1 MFIYTKDFIF
11 TEINKKFVRKFK
23 QRYYQLD
30 QIEIQALS
38 SEGKGIAK
46 VEGKVIFVDEA
57 VTGDIVDI
65 KCKQSNKNYEFAE
78 IIKIHKQSPLR
89 QVPHCSHYEL
99 CGGCKTQHIQYKHQL
114 EWKQQVL
121 KDALDRIA
129 QIDYPEIEPILG
141 CEITEEYRNKLDY
154 AASNKRWLT
163 GEEIASMPED
173 ADRSAIG
180 FHKSGMFDKII
191 DITKCHHMPDFNNQ
205 IRNFIRI
212 KALELQIPF
221 YDIKEQNG
229 NLRNILIRNTS
240 LDEWMVC
247 IIFREWNQATE
258 ALMKSIAEAFPNLNA
273 LLYAVN
279 QKGNDTIY
287 DLDIKTFYGAH
298 FIMEQLKNK
307 KFKVGAKSFFQ
318 TNSKQCE
325 KLYDLIIEMSGIEK
339 TDTVYDLYCGVGSI
353 GIYVS
358 EAAKKVVGIE
368 LVPEAIEDA
377 KENVAINQIENC
389 TFYASDMKN
398 LLNED
403 FVEKHGRPD
412 VIITDPPRAGM
423 HPDVVDKL
431 LEIEAPKLLYVSC
444 NPQNMCK
451 ELKVL
456 SQKYEIARI
465 RPVDMFPHTL
475 HLETVALL
483 KLK

>member
-1 MFIYTKDFIF
+1 
-11 TEINKKFVRKFK
+11 
-23 QRYYQLD
+23 
-30 QIEIQALS
+30 
-38 SEGKGIAK
+38 
-46 VEGKVIFVDEA
+46 
-57 VTGDIVDI
+57 
-65 KCKQSNKNYEFAE
+65 
-78 IIKIHKQSPLR
+78 
-89 QVPHCSHYEL
+89 
-99 CGGCKTQHIQYKHQL
+99 
-114 EWKQQVL
+114 
-121 KDALDRIA
+121 
-129 QIDYPEIEPILG
+129 
-141 CEITEEYRNKLDY
+141 
-154 AASNKRWLT
+154 
-163 GEEIASMPED
+163 MPED

-247 IIFREWNQATE
+247 VIFRSWDDATE
-258 ALMKSIAEAFPNLNA
+258 NLMKSIAEVFPNLNA

-287 DLDIKTFYGAH
+287 DLDIKTFAGTH
-298 FIMEQLKNK
+298 FITEQLKNK

-325 KLYDLIIEMSGIEK
+325 KLYDLILEMSGIEK

-358 EAAKKVVGIE
+358 EAAEKVVGIE
-368 LVPEAIEDA
+368 LVPEAIADA
-377 KENVAINQIENC
+377 KENVALNHIENC
-389 TFYASDMKN
+389 TFFASDMKN

-403 FVEKHGRPD
+403 FIQKHGRPD

-431 LEIEAPKLLYVSC
+431 LEIEAPKLVYVSC

-451 ELKVL
+451 ELQVL